1 MKVSEIMVSDVVTLS
16 SEETVAKALNLMAD
30 RSINQIPI
38 VDENGKYIGMIFAKQ
53 IINSTAQPSSKLKS
67 YIVSTSTLSR
77 DHDIERAAQLV
88 IGSGNRAM
96 PVVENGELVGIV
108 SETDLV
114 STADFG
120 HAIVDEVMS
129 GAIVI
134 EENTSLADAIS
145 KMRRYNI
152 SRLPVINTKGI
163 LRGTLS
169 ILDIAKIIATPR
181 ERTSKSAAISG
192 GTAGIKD
199 VKVKDIARRVVSVE
213 RGTKLNVI
221 IDHFRQNGEV
231 VVVGDGR
238 PMGIV
243 TPKDMLELILPKKS
257 SEPIIHMAHF
267 EDRQDRIE
275 IQEQLARFLEKI
287 QGKLGDVI
295 SIVVYADKHKT
306 RKYSLRTRV
315 ITSKGVIDAKAVG
328 YDPLSASKELVARLE
343 RRIKSE
349 HSQRV
354 KDRQHRN
361 SPRKMYK
368 IIIIYIMARM
378 RRFELLIARGR
389 IGLPALVI
397 SRPTHYYVHL

>member
-1 MKVSEIMVSDVVTLS
+1 MKVSEIMVTDIVALT
-16 SEETVAKALNLMAD
+16 SEDTVAKALNLMAN

-38 VDENGKYIGMIFAKQ
+38 VDGTGKYLGMIFAKQ
-53 IINSTAQPSSKLKS
+53 IINSAAPPSSKLKGH
-67 YIVSTSTLSR
+67 IVKTSTLSR
-77 DHDIERAAQLV
+77 DDDIEKAAQLV

-96 PVVENGELVGIV
+96 PVVENGGGLVGIV

-134 EENTSLADAIS
+134 EEDNSLADATS

-152 SRLPVINTKGI
+152 SRLPVINTKGV

-181 ERTSKSAAISG
+181 ERTSKSAAISA

-199 VKVKDIARRVVSVE
+199 VKVKDIIRRAVSVE
-213 RGTKLNVI
+213 RGTKLNVMT
-221 IDHFRQNGEV
+221 DHFRRNEEAI
-231 VVVGDGR
+231 VVGDGR

-243 TPKDMLELILPKKS
+243 TPKDALELILPKKTN
-257 SEPIIHMAHF
+257 EPIIHMAHL
-267 EDRQDRIE
+267 EDGQDRIE
-275 IQEQLARFLEKI
+275 IQEQLARFLQKI
-287 QGKLGDVI
+287 QGKLGDVR

-306 RKYSLRTRV
+306 RKYSLRTRL
-315 ITSKGVIDAKAVG
+315 ITSYGVIDAKAVG

-354 KDRQHRN
+354 KDRQHRE
-361 SPRKMYK
+361 SPRK
-368 IIIIYIMARM
+368 I
-378 RRFELLIARGR
+378 
-389 IGLPALVI
+389 
-397 SRPTHYYVHL
+397 

>member
-1 MKVSEIMVSDVVTLS
+1 MKVSEIMVTDIVTLS
-16 SEETVAKALNLMAD
+16 PEDSVAKALNLMAS

-38 VDENGKYIGMIFAKQ
+38 VVDENGKYLGMIFAKQ
-53 IINSTAQPSSKLKS
+53 IINSSAQSSSKLKG

-77 DHDIERAAQLV
+77 DHDIEKAAQLV

-96 PVVENGELVGIV
+96 PVVEKGELVGIV

-114 STADFG
+114 STSDFG

-134 EENTSLADAIS
+134 EENTSLADAVS

-163 LRGTLS
+163 LHGTLS

-199 VKVKDIARRVVSVE
+199 VKVKDITRRAVSVE
-213 RGTKLNVI
+213 RGTKLNAMT
-221 IDHFRQNGEV
+221 DHLRQNEEV

-243 TPKDMLELILPKKS
+243 TPKDVLELILPKKS

-267 EDRQDRIE
+267 EDGQERIE
-275 IQEQLARFLEKI
+275 IQDQLARFLKKI
-287 QGKLGDVI
+287 QGKLGDVR

-306 RKYSLRTRV
+306 RKYSLRTRL
-315 ITSKGVIDAKAVG
+315 ITSNGVIDAKAVG

-354 KDRQHRN
+354 KGRQHRD
-361 SPRKMYK
+361 SPRKM
-368 IIIIYIMARM
+368 
-378 RRFELLIARGR
+378 E
-389 IGLPALVI
+389 
-397 SRPTHYYVHL
+397 

>member
-1 MKVSEIMVSDVVTLS
+1 MKVSEIMVTDVVTLTP
-16 SEETVAKALNLMAD
+16 EDTVAKALNLMAD

-38 VDENGKYIGMIFAKQ
+38 VDENGKYLGMIFAKQ
-53 IINSTAQPSSKLKS
+53 IISSAAQPSSKLKGH
-67 YIVSTSTLSR
+67 IIKTSTLSR
-77 DHDIERAAQLV
+77 DYDIEKASQLV

-96 PVVENGELVGIV
+96 PVVENGGLIGIV

-114 STADFG
+114 WTADFG
-120 HAIVDEVMS
+120 HASVDEVMS

-152 SRLPVINTKGI
+152 SRLPVINTEGI

-169 ILDIAKIIATPR
+169 VLDIAKIIATPR

-199 VKVKDIARRVVSVE
+199 VKVKDITRRAVSVE

-221 IDHFRQNGEV
+221 TDHFRRNEEAI
-231 VVVGDGR
+231 VVGDGR

-243 TPKDMLELILPKKS
+243 TPKDALELILPKRNN
-257 SEPIIHMAHF
+257 EPIIHMAHL
-267 EDRQDRIE
+267 EDEQERIE
-275 IQEQLARFLEKI
+275 IQEQLVRFLRKI
-287 QGKLGDVI
+287 QGKLGDVR

-306 RKYSLRTRV
+306 RKYSLRTRL
-315 ITSKGVIDAKAVG
+315 ITSNGVIDAKAVG

-354 KDRQHRN
+354 KDRQHRE
-361 SPRKMYK
+361 SPRKM
-368 IIIIYIMARM
+368 
-378 RRFELLIARGR
+378 
-389 IGLPALVI
+389 
-397 SRPTHYYVHL
+397 

>member
-1 MKVSEIMVSDVVTLS
+1 MKVSEIMVTDVVTLS
-16 SEETVAKALNLMAD
+16 PEDSVGRALNLMAN
-30 RSINQIPI
+30 RSINQILI
-38 VDENGKYIGMIFAKQ
+38 VDENGKYLGMIFAKQ

-67 YIVSTSTLSR
+67 YIVNTSTLSR
-77 DHDIERAAQLV
+77 DDDIEKAAQLV

-96 PVVENGELVGIV
+96 AVVEKGELVGIV

-134 EENTSLADAIS
+134 EENTSLADAVS

-152 SRLPVINTKGI
+152 SRLPVINTRGI

-199 VKVKDIARRVVSVE
+199 VKVKDITRRAISVE
-213 RGTKLNVI
+213 RGTKLNVMT
-221 IDHFRQNGEV
+221 DHFRQNEEA

-243 TPKDMLELILPKKS
+243 TPKDALELILPKKS

-267 EDRQDRIE
+267 EE
-275 IQEQLARFLEKI
+275 
-287 QGKLGDVI
+287 
-295 SIVVYADKHKT
+295 
-306 RKYSLRTRV
+306 
-315 ITSKGVIDAKAVG
+315 
-328 YDPLSASKELVARLE
+328 
-343 RRIKSE
+343 
-349 HSQRV
+349 
-354 KDRQHRN
+354 N
-361 SPRKMYK
+361 S
-368 IIIIYIMARM
+368 
-378 RRFELLIARGR
+378 G
-389 IGLPALVI
+389 
-397 SRPTHYYVHL
+397 

>member
-1 MKVSEIMVSDVVTLS
+1 MKVSEIMVTDVVTLTS
-16 SEETVAKALNLMAD
+16 DDTIARALNLMAD

-38 VDENGKYIGMIFAKQ
+38 VDEKGKYLGMIFAKQ
-53 IINSTAQPSSKLKS
+53 IINSTAQPSSKLKG
-67 YIVSTSTLSR
+67 YIINTSTLSR
-77 DHDIERAAQLV
+77 DHDVERAAELI
-88 IGSGNRAM
+88 IGSGNRAV
-96 PVVENGELVGIV
+96 PVVENGELVGII

-134 EENTSLADAIS
+134 EENTLLGDAIS

-169 ILDIAKIIATPR
+169 MLDIAKIIATPR

-199 VKVKDIARRVVSVE
+199 VKVKDITRRALSVE
-213 RGTKLNVI
+213 RGTKLNI
-221 IDHFRQNGEV
+221 MIDHFMQNEEV

-243 TPKDMLELILPKKS
+243 TPKDALELILPKKG

-275 IQEQLARFLEKI
+275 IQEQLVRFLKKI
-287 QGKLGDVI
+287 QGKLGDVR

-306 RKYSLRTRV
+306 RKYSLRTRL
-315 ITSKGVIDAKAVG
+315 ITSNGVIDAKAVG

-354 KDRQHRN
+354 KDRQHRE
-361 SPRKMYK
+361 SPRKM
-368 IIIIYIMARM
+368 
-378 RRFELLIARGR
+378 
-389 IGLPALVI
+389 
-397 SRPTHYYVHL
+397 

>member
-1 MKVSEIMVSDVVTLS
+1 MKVSEIMVTDVVTLS
-16 SEETVAKALNLMAD
+16 PEDSVAKALNLMAN
-30 RSINQIPI
+30 RSFNQIPI
-38 VDENGKYIGMIFAKQ
+38 VDENGKYLGMIFAKQ
-53 IINSTAQPSSKLKS
+53 IINSTAQSSSKLKG

-77 DHDIERAAQLV
+77 DHDIEKAAQLV

-96 PVVENGELVGIV
+96 PVVEKGDLVGIV

-114 STADFG
+114 STSDFG

-134 EENTSLADAIS
+134 EENTSLADAVS

-163 LRGTLS
+163 LHGTLS

-199 VKVKDIARRVVSVE
+199 VKVKDITRRAVSVE
-213 RGTKLNVI
+213 RGTKLNAMT
-221 IDHFRQNGEV
+221 DHLRQNEEA

-243 TPKDMLELILPKKS
+243 TPKDVLELILPKKS

-267 EDRQDRIE
+267 EDGQDRME
-275 IQEQLARFLEKI
+275 IQEQLARFLKKI
-287 QGKLGDVI
+287 QGKLGDVR

-306 RKYSLRTRV
+306 RKYSLRTRL
-315 ITSKGVIDAKAVG
+315 ITSNGVIDAKAVG

-354 KDRQHRN
+354 KGRQHRD
-361 SPRKMYK
+361 SPRKMG
-368 IIIIYIMARM
+368 
-378 RRFELLIARGR
+378 E
-389 IGLPALVI
+389 
-397 SRPTHYYVHL
+397 

>member
-1 MKVSEIMVSDVVTLS
+1 MKVSEIMVTDLVTLS
-16 SEETVAKALNLMAD
+16 SEDTVAKALNFMAD
-30 RSINQIPI
+30 RSINQIPT
-38 VDENGKYIGMIFAKQ
+38 VDENGKYLGMIFAKQ
-53 IINSTAQPSSKLKS
+53 LINSTAQPSSKLKS
-67 YIVSTSTLSR
+67 YIINTSTLSP
-77 DHDIERAAQLV
+77 DHDIEKAAQLV
-88 IGSGNRAM
+88 IGNGNRAM
-96 PVVENGELVGIV
+96 PVVVEKGKLVGIV

-134 EENTSLADAIS
+134 EENTSLADAVS
-145 KMRRYNI
+145 KMRKYNI

-163 LRGTLS
+163 FRGSLN

-199 VKVKDIARRVVSVE
+199 VKVRDIMRRAISVE
-213 RGTKLNVI
+213 RGTKLNVLT
-221 IDHFRQNGEV
+221 DYFKRNEEV

-243 TPKDMLELILPKKS
+243 TPKDALELILPKKS
-257 SEPIIHMAHF
+257 SSEPIIHMAHL
-267 EDRQDRIE
+267 EDGQDRIE
-275 IQEQLARFLEKI
+275 IQEQLARFLQKI
-287 QGKLGDVI
+287 QGKLGDVR

-306 RKYSLRTRV
+306 RKYSLRTRL
-315 ITSKGVIDAKAVG
+315 ITSRGVIDAKAVG

-349 HSQRV
+349 HSQMV
-354 KDRQHRN
+354 KGKQHRE
-361 SPRKMYK
+361 SSRKM
-368 IIIIYIMARM
+368 
-378 RRFELLIARGR
+378 
-389 IGLPALVI
+389 
-397 SRPTHYYVHL
+397 

>member
-1 MKVSEIMVSDVVTLS
+1 MFYWMKVSEILVVDVVTLT
-16 SEETVAKALNLMAD
+16 SEDTVAKALNTMAN

-38 VDENGKYIGMIFAKQ
+38 LDESGKYLGMIFAKQ
-53 IINSTAQPSSKLKS
+53 FISSTAQPSSKLKG
-67 YIVSTSTLSR
+67 YITKTSTLSR
-77 DHDIERAAQLV
+77 DDDIEKAAQLV
-88 IGSGNRAM
+88 IGSGNRAI
-96 PVVENGELVGIV
+96 PVVEDGRLVGVI

-152 SRLPVINTKGI
+152 SRLPVINTEGI

-169 ILDIAKIIATPR
+169 MLDVAKIIAIPR
-181 ERTSKSAAISG
+181 ERTSKSAAISA

-199 VKVKDIARRVVSVE
+199 VKVKDITRRAVSVE
-213 RGTKLNVI
+213 RGTKLNVMT
-221 IDHFRQNGEV
+221 DHLRRHEEV
-231 VVVGDGR
+231 IVVGDGR

-243 TPKDMLELILPKKS
+243 TPKDALELILPKKNNA
-257 SEPIIHMAHF
+257 PIIHMAHL
-267 EDRQDRIE
+267 ENGQDRIE
-275 IQEQLARFLEKI
+275 IQEQLARFLQKI
-287 QGKLGDVI
+287 QGKLGDVR

-306 RKYSLRTRV
+306 RKYSLRTRL
-315 ITSKGVIDAKAVG
+315 ITSNGVIDAKAVG

-354 KDRQHRN
+354 KDRQHRE
-361 SPRKMYK
+361 SPRK
-368 IIIIYIMARM
+368 
-378 RRFELLIARGR
+378 
-389 IGLPALVI
+389 V
-397 SRPTHYYVHL
+397 

>member
-1 MKVSEIMVSDVVTLS
+1 MKVSEIMVTNVVTLS
-16 SEETVAKALNLMAD
+16 SEDTVAKALNLIAD

-38 VDENGKYIGMIFAKQ
+38 VDENGKYFGMIFAKQ
-53 IINSTAQPSSKLKS
+53 LINSTAQSSSKLKS
-67 YIVSTSTLSR
+67 YIINTSTLSP
-77 DHDIERAAQLV
+77 DHDVEKAAQLV

-96 PVVENGELVGIV
+96 PVVEEKGRLVGIV

-134 EENTSLADAIS
+134 EENTSLADAVS

-152 SRLPVINTKGI
+152 SRLPVINTKGV
-163 LRGTLS
+163 LRGILN

-199 VKVKDIARRVVSVE
+199 VKVKDIMRRAVSVE
-213 RGTKLNVI
+213 RGTKLNALT
-221 IDHFRQNGEV
+221 DHFKRNEETI
-231 VVVGDGR
+231 VVGNGR
-238 PMGIV
+238 PMGMV
-243 TPKDMLELILPKKS
+243 TPKDALELILPKKNS
-257 SEPIIHMAHF
+257 KPIIHMAHL
-267 EDRQDRIE
+267 EDGQDRIE
-275 IQEQLARFLEKI
+275 IQEQLVRFLQKI
-287 QGKLGDVI
+287 QGRLGDVR

-306 RKYSLRTRV
+306 RKYSLRTRL
-315 ITSKGVIDAKAVG
+315 ITSRGVIDAKAVG

-349 HSQRV
+349 HSQMV
-354 KDRQHRN
+354 KGKQHRE
-361 SPRKMYK
+361 SPRK
-368 IIIIYIMARM
+368 I
-378 RRFELLIARGR
+378 
-389 IGLPALVI
+389 
-397 SRPTHYYVHL
+397 